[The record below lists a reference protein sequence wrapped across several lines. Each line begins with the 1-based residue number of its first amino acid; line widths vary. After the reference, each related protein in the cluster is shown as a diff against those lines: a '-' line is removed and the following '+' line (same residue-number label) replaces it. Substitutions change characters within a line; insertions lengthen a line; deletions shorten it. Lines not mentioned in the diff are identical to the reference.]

1 MKKNIYLII
10 FFFMLILTSCATS
23 GANTA
28 AKQEEVEIASCS
40 FEPKT
45 TIPPPGD
52 LYGKEALS
60 NVQWS
65 DENFTFDFWLY
76 CDPLLQPDGVG
87 ETYSAIPSLGMFARW
102 NYTGAKIDG
111 HNADYWGFE
120 PEIYMANSWDGPLYK
135 ASSRLITGLSLD
147 EQVAQNNIE
156 NKLPF
161 KYHIGVESA
170 LGKYE
175 VVFSFIIEKNQGI
188 YLTPDIAVQRV
199 SP

>member
-1 MKKNIYLII
+1 MNKK
-10 FFFMLILTSCATS
+10 FFFIFLFFVLVLTSCTTS
-23 GANTA
+23 GTDTA
-28 AKQEEVEIASCS
+28 IKQEEAEIDSCL

-45 TIPPPGD
+45 TMSPPGD
-52 LYGKEALS
+52 LYGKEALA
-60 NVQWS
+60 NAQWS

-76 CDPLLQPDGVG
+76 CDSSLHPDGVG
-87 ETYSAIPSLGMFARW
+87 KTYSAIPSLGMFAHW

-135 ASSRLITGLSLD
+135 ASSKLITGLSLD

-156 NKLPF
+156 SKVPF
-161 KYHIGVESA
+161 QYHIGVEST
-170 LGKYE
+170 LGRYE
-175 VVFSFIIEKNQGI
+175 VVFSFIIEKDKGI
-188 YLTPDIAVQRV
+188 YITPDITVQQV